1 MPVRRSRTD
10 ELSETLVERLDM
22 NDLRTR
28 RPGALDEMA
37 RTFIGPLHRF
47 VARLVGQE
55 ADAEDVVQQT
65 FASVVSRIG
74 AFHGDAAGLRSW
86 VFTIAYRASIDVL
99 RGRNRA
105 VALEGDVAD
114 ESAEPADLETPPAE
128 LRRAFATI
136 EPQDQVLLTLKYQD
150 DFSNPEIAGI
160 LAVSA
165 NHVGVLLYRARQNLR
180 KAIR

>member
-10 ELSETLVERLDM
+10 ELTGILEERHDM
-22 NDLRTR
+22 NELRTR
-28 RPGALDEMA
+28 RPGALDGLA
-37 RTFIGPLHRF
+37 RTLAGPLHRF

-65 FASVVSRIG
+65 FASVVSKIG
-74 AFHGDAAGLRSW
+74 AFHGGPADLRSW
-86 VFTIAYRASIDVL
+86 VFTIAYRASMDVL

-105 VALEGDVAD
+105 VALEGDVVD
-114 ESAEPADLETPPAE
+114 EPSELVDLETPPAE
-128 LRRAFATI
+128 LRKAFATL
-136 EPQDQVLLTLKYQD
+136 EAHDQYVLTLKYQD

-160 LAVSA
+160 LGLSA